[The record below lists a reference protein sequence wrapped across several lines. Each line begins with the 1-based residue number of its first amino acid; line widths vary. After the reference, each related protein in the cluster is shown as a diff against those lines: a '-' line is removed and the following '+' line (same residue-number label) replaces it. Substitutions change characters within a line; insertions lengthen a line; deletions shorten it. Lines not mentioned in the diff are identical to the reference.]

1 MATPA
6 LTPRRG
12 TVFQEKDEDDSPR
25 SSTHAPS
32 PAMALHH
39 VLSVLRKNWMLVGVV
54 LSIAGARAAPAV
66 GARDGPLHPDI
77 TVKYLAV
84 ALIFF
89 LSGLGLRPR
98 QLAGAVANVPLHAL
112 IQGFTLVAVP
122 IFVRYVVAPFLY
134 GAGLDR
140 WLCEGLVAV
149 SCLPPPVSSAV
160 ILTKA
165 AGGNEAAAIFNSAFG
180 SLLGVLIT
188 PIELVA
194 LVDAGGAS
202 SNTTGAGASGA
213 LLATLGRVF
222 RQLFVTV
229 VIPLF
234 CGQVARPRLE
244 AWLDRAKPPLSEI
257 GQATLLLI
265 IFTTFCDTFSGGES
279 VESSRRGALA
289 VTGVVV
295 LSLQLVFL
303 GAVFMLTATTKIRRR
318 PLPPGDVICALFC
331 ASHKSLTLGIPV
343 MKIVFPD
350 HPRFGLLSAPLLMY
364 HPIQIVLGGVLAP
377 SVRAWAR
384 RRAEP
389 AGAEI
394 V

>member
-12 TVFQEKDEDDSPR
+12 TVFQGKDDDDSPR

-32 PAMALHH
+32 HAMALRH
-39 VLSVLRKNWMLVGVV
+39 VLSVLKKNWMLVGVV

-66 GARDGPLHPDI
+66 GARDGPLYPDI

-234 CGQVARPRLE
+234 CGQVARQCLE

-265 IFTTFCDTFSGGES
+265 IFTTFCDTFSGKS

-289 VTGVVV
+289 VTGLVV
-295 LSLQLVFL
+295 LSLQLVFM

>member
-1 MATPA
+1 M
-6 LTPRRG
+6 
-12 TVFQEKDEDDSPR
+12 
-25 SSTHAPS
+25 
-32 PAMALHH
+32 
-39 VLSVLRKNWMLVGVV
+39 
-54 LSIAGARAAPAV
+54 
-66 GARDGPLHPDI
+66 
-77 TVKYLAV
+77 KYLAV

-98 QLAGAVANVPLHAL
+98 QLAGAVANVPLHSL

-134 GAGLDR
+134 RAGLDR

-149 SCLPPPVSSAV
+149 ACLPPPVSSAV

-180 SLLGVLIT
+180 SL
-188 PIELVA
+188 A
-194 LVDAGGAS
+194 AGHADRARR
-202 SNTTGAGASGA
+202 AGRRGRRVVEHDGPAERRHAGDV
-213 LLATLGRVF
+213 GRVF

-229 VIPLF
+229 APLF

-265 IFTTFCDTFSGGES
+265 IFTTFCDTFSGKS

-289 VTGVVV
+289 VTGFVV

-303 GAVFMLTATTKIRRR
+303 GAVFILTATTKILRR

-331 ASHKSLTLGIPV
+331 ASPSLTL
-343 MKIVFPD
+343 KF
-350 HPRFGLLSAPLLMY
+350 RS
-364 HPIQIVLGGVLAP
+364 
-377 SVRAWAR
+377 
-384 RRAEP
+384 
-389 AGAEI
+389 
-394 V
+394 